1 MATRYIPIFK
11 EVNHTDDILGALR
24 FSMDEIPAG
33 VAGILEV
40 TTKAGKVSVRV
51 VKGKKA
57 RGKG

>member
-51 VKGKKA
+51 VKAKGKK
-57 RGKG
+57 